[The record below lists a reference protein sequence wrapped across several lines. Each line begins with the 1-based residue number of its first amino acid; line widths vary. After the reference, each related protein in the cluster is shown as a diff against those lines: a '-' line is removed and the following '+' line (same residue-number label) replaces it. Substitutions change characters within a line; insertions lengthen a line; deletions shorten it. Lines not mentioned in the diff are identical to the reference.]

1 MPNKI
6 LVFIEDLKRLDN
18 DDVRNSEYI
27 EEDVIKRYSYDQA
40 SYIFRNSNIVAS
52 SAAQEDLLYKVKNG
66 ARGESLNDK
75 LRSTTLNK
83 SHDPLDDSRRIST
96 ADRLADDLS
105 KPLTKQ

>member
-1 MPNKI
+1 M
-6 LVFIEDLKRLDN
+6 
-18 DDVRNSEYI
+18 
-27 EEDVIKRYSYDQA
+27 
-40 SYIFRNSNIVAS
+40 
-52 SAAQEDLLYKVKNG
+52 YKVKNG